1 MNRNVYRQSARE
13 YSPEEYEKMQN
24 QKYLEEPA
32 SRNTINKLH
41 EKIKDYNLDINS
53 KLDKIISLVEKKN
66 NVEEISIGG
75 GVKKSARRK
84 RKHNSKKKRRVTTRR
99 R

>member
-13 YSPEEYEKMQN
+13 YTPEEFEKMQN

-41 EKIKDYNLDINS
+41 EKIKEYNLGVNS

-75 GVKKSARRK
+75 LKKSARR

>member
-13 YSPEEYEKMQN
+13 YTPEEYEKIKN

-41 EKIKDYNLDINS
+41 EKIKEYNIEVNS

-75 GVKKSARRK
+75 LKKSARK
-84 RKHNSKKKRRVTTRR
+84 IKHNSKKKRRVTTRR

>member
-41 EKIKDYNLDINS
+41 EKIKEYNIGINS
-53 KLDKIISLVEKKN
+53 KLDQIISLVEKKN

-75 GVKKSARRK
+75 SRKKSAK
-84 RKHNSKKKRRVTTRR
+84 KNRKHNSRKKRRVTTRR

>member
-13 YSPEEYEKMQN
+13 YTPEEFEKMQN
-24 QKYLEEPA
+24 QKYLEETA

-41 EKIKDYNLDINS
+41 EKIKEYNLGVNS

-75 GVKKSARRK
+75 ARKKSARR
-84 RKHNSKKKRRVTTRR
+84 RKHNSRKKRRVTTRR

>member
-13 YSPEEYEKMQN
+13 YTPEEFEKMQN

-41 EKIKDYNLDINS
+41 EKIKEYNLGINS
-53 KLDKIISLVEKKN
+53 KLDQIISLVEKKN

-75 GVKKSARRK
+75 LKKSAK
-84 RKHNSKKKRRVTTRR
+84 KNRKHNSRKKRRVTTRR

>member
-13 YSPEEYEKMQN
+13 YTPEEFEKMQN

-41 EKIKDYNLDINS
+41 EKIKEYNLGVNS

-75 GVKKSARRK
+75 ARKKSARR
-84 RKHNSKKKRRVTTRR
+84 RKHNSRKKRRVTTRR

>member
-13 YSPEEYEKMQN
+13 YTPEEFEKMQN

-41 EKIKDYNLDINS
+41 EKIKEYNLGINS
-53 KLDKIISLVEKKN
+53 KLDQIISLVEKKN

-75 GVKKSARRK
+75 LKKSARK

>member
-13 YSPEEYEKMQN
+13 YTPEEFEKMQN

-41 EKIKDYNLDINS
+41 EKIKEYNLGVNS

-75 GVKKSARRK
+75 ARKKSARR
-84 RKHNSKKKRRVTTRR
+84 RNHNSRKKRRVTTRR